1 VTASLWTPATVDT
14 VERLSPRIVR
24 IRLRP
29 QTWRQARAGQHVDV
43 RLTAEDGYQAQR
55 SYSLLSPPEL
65 EGFYDL
71 AIERLDDGEVSPYFF
86 DVAQPGDEVE
96 LLGPVGGHFIW
107 PAEDARPVFLV
118 GGGSGVVPLLSMAQ
132 HRAAL
137 PSPQPA
143 MSLVYAARELAEV
156 ILWPEL
162 QALEKSSGL
171 TVRLAL
177 SRAGTAPR
185 SQDKT
190 GRLDAAFLAEAL
202 RALGPNP
209 MVYVCGSNGF
219 VETVT
224 QALIA
229 HGVPPADIRTERF
242 GG

>member
-1 VTASLWTPATVDT
+1 MPLWTPATVEST
-14 VERLSPRIVR
+14 ERLSPRIVR

-29 QTWRQARAGQHVDV
+29 QTWHQPRAGQHVDV

-71 AIERLDDGEVSPYFF
+71 AIERLEDGEVSPYFF

-96 LLGPVGGHFIW
+96 VLGPVGGHFVW
-107 PAEDARPVFLV
+107 PTHEAKPVLLV

-137 PSPQPA
+137 RDPQPP
-143 MSLVYAARELAEV
+143 MRLVYAARNMAEV
-156 ILWPEL
+156 ILWPTL
-162 QALEKSSGL
+162 QALEQHNGFTTHL
-171 TVRLAL
+171 VL
-177 SRAGTAPR
+177 SRASTAPR
-185 SQDKT
+185 PQDKT
-190 GRLDAAFLAEAL
+190 GRIDAAYLSSILET
-202 RALGPNP
+202 LGQSPL
-209 MVYVCGSNGF
+209 VYVCGSNGF
-219 VETVT
+219 VETVA
-224 QALIA
+224 QALVA

>member
-1 VTASLWTPATVDT
+1 MAVWTPATVEST
-14 VERLSPRIVR
+14 ERLSPRIVR

-29 QTWRQARAGQHVDV
+29 QTWRKPRAGQHIDV

-71 AIERLDDGEVSPYFF
+71 AVERLEDGEVSPYFF

-96 LLGPVGGHFIW
+96 VLGPVGGHFVW
-107 PAEDARPVFLV
+107 PTPEARPVLLV
-118 GGGSGVVPLLSMAQ
+118 GGGSGVVPLLAMVQ

-137 PSPQPA
+137 PSPQPP
-143 MSLVYAARELAEV
+143 MSLVYAARELAEI

-162 QALEKSSGL
+162 QALEKNSGF

-177 SRAGTAPR
+177 SRASTAPR
-185 SQDKT
+185 PQDKT

-202 RALGPNP
+202 QALGPNP
-209 MVYVCGSNGF
+209 LVYLCGSNGF
-219 VETVT
+219 VETVA
-224 QALIA
+224 QALVA
-229 HGVPPADIRTERF
+229 HGVPPTDIRTERF

>member
-1 VTASLWTPATVDT
+1 MPTWKPATVDA

-29 QTWRQARAGQHVDV
+29 QTWRKPHAGQHLDV

-86 DVAQPGDEVE
+86 EVAQPGDEVE
-96 LLGPVGGHFIW
+96 VLGPVGGHFVW
-107 PAEDARPVFLV
+107 PPEAPRPVLLV
-118 GGGSGVVPLLSMAQ
+118 GGGSGVVPLLAMAQ

-137 PSPQPA
+137 PSPQPP
-143 MSLVYAARELAEV
+143 MGLVYAARGLAEI

-162 QALEKSSGL
+162 QALEKSSGF

-177 SRAGTAPR
+177 SRASTAPR
-185 SQDKT
+185 PQDKT
-190 GRLDAAFLAEAL
+190 GRLDAAFLLEAL
-202 RALGPNP
+202 QSLGSNP
-209 MVYVCGSNGF
+209 LVYVCGSNGF

-224 QALIA
+224 PALLQ
-229 HGVPPADIRTERF
+229 HGVPPGDIRTERF